1 MLSLIV
7 AVAQNNA
14 IGRNNELL
22 WHISEDLK
30 YFKET
35 TTGHPVIMGRKTYES
50 IGRPLPG
57 RRNIVVTRGVPQE
70 DGTIAYNITVPPIK
84 NPQTTSLEILPNLDE
99 AVAIAKESEQEF
111 FIMGGGQ
118 LYNQTFPFAD
128 RLYITKI
135 YAVAEDA
142 DTFFPAV
149 DETEWK
155 VLRSSGRK
163 SDPENGIEFEFLV
176 YGRKYSSGGSV
187 ADILC
192 CHR

>member
-57 RRNIVVTRGVPQE
+57 RRNIVVTRGILQE
-70 DGTIAYNITVPPIK
+70 DGSVAYNLNIPPIK
-84 NPQTTSLEILPNLDE
+84 NPQTTSLEIISKLDD
-99 AVAIAKESEQEF
+99 AVAIAKESGQEF

-118 LYNQTFPFAD
+118 LYNQIFPFAD

-135 YAVAEDA
+135 YATAEDA
-142 DTFFPAV
+142 DTFFPEV
-149 DETEWK
+149 DESSWEVIK
-155 VLRSSGRK
+155 SSGRK
-163 SDPENGIEFEFLV
+163 MDPENGIEFEFLV
-176 YGRKYSSGGSV
+176 YGRK
-187 ADILC
+187 
-192 CHR
+192 

>member
-57 RRNIVVTRGVPQE
+57 RRNIVVTRGVQQE
-70 DGTIAYNITVPPIK
+70 DGTVAYNIAVPPIK
-84 NPQTTSLEILPNLDE
+84 NPQTTSLEIVPRLEE
-99 AVAIAKESEQEF
+99 AVAIAKESDQEF

-149 DETEWK
+149 DETLWE
-155 VLRSSGRK
+155 VLSSSGRK
-163 SDPENGIEFEFLV
+163 LDPENGIEFEFLV
-176 YGRKYSSGGSV
+176 YGRK
-187 ADILC
+187 
-192 CHR
+192 

>member
-30 YFKET
+30 YFKSV

-57 RRNIVVTRGVPQE
+57 RRNIILTRGDME
-70 DGTIAYNITVPPIK
+70 IPPIK
-84 NPQTTSLEILPNLDE
+84 NPQTTLMEIVHSLDE
-99 AVAIAKESEQEF
+99 VYSLAQGEEEF
-111 FIMGGGQ
+111 FVMGGGM
-118 LYNQTFPFAD
+118 LYNATFHKAD
-128 RLYITKI
+128 MLYLTKI

-142 DTFFPAV
+142 DTFFPQV
-149 DETEWK
+149 NDDEWEIVK
-155 VLRSSGRK
+155 EGEMMH
-163 SDPENGIEFEFLV
+163 DEENNIDYQFLV
-176 YGRKYSSGGSV
+176 FKRKN
-187 ADILC
+187 
-192 CHR
+192 

>member
-30 YFKET
+30 YFKST

-57 RRNIVVTRGVPQE
+57 RRNIVLTRGE
-70 DGTIAYNITVPPIK
+70 MEIPPVK
-84 NPQTTSLEILPNLDE
+84 NPQTTSMEVVHSLEQVYE
-99 AVAIAKESEQEF
+99 IASGEGEF
-111 FIMGGGQ
+111 FVMGGGM
-118 LYNQTFPFAD
+118 LYNETFGMAD
-128 RLYITKI
+128 YLYLTKI

-142 DTFFPAV
+142 DTFFPEV
-149 DETEWK
+149 RESEWDVVRESELLHDE
-155 VLRSSGRK
+155 
-163 SDPENGIEFEFLV
+163 ENDIEFKFIV
-176 YGRKYSSGGSV
+176 YKRKK
-187 ADILC
+187 
-192 CHR
+192 

>member
-70 DGTIAYNITVPPIK
+70 DGTVAYNIAVPPIK
-84 NPQTTSLEILPNLDE
+84 NPQTTSIEIVPRLEE
-99 AVAIAKESEQEF
+99 AVAIAKESDQEF

-149 DETEWK
+149 DETQWK
-155 VLRSSGRK
+155 VLSSSGRK
-163 SDPENGIEFEFLV
+163 LDPENGIEFEFLV
-176 YGRKYSSGGSV
+176 YGRK
-187 ADILC
+187 
-192 CHR
+192 